1 MDTVA
6 APPVYAIA
14 GARFFCPVQ
23 LTVETLSGRW
33 KPMILW
39 HLVLHP
45 SMRYSAL
52 KRSLVTV
59 THKMLAQSLR
69 ELETDG
75 LIVRTVH
82 DVVPPRVDYA
92 LSAKGEELRPLFH
105 AMKAFGETYRADAA
119 QERRLAPD
127 ANEGRGAGA
136 PA

>member
-1 MDTVA
+1 MEMNRTHKKVSALTMDAAV
-6 APPVYAIA
+6 APPTYLIA
-14 GARFFCPVQ
+14 GARYFCPVQ

-69 ELETDG
+69 ELEADG

-82 DVVPPRVDYA
+82 NVVPPQVDYA

-105 AMKAFGETYRADAA
+105 AMKAFGETYRETAS
-119 QERRLAPD
+119 
-127 ANEGRGAGA
+127 
-136 PA
+136 